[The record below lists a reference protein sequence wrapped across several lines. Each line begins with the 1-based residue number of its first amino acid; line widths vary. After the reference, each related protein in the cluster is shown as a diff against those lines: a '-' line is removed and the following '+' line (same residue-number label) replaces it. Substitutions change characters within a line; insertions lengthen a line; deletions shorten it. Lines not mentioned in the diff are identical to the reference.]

1 MRTIVLYGVRGIIG
15 GLKNEKGGKMLT
27 RNRGL
32 MLMVFLVILTGCHK
46 KPKTVV
52 TPPSPVKPEPV
63 KVEEVTPAQPAPV
76 EKKVEIK
83 LERIHFDFDKYDIRP
98 GDKEILIR
106 NAEVLAA
113 NPTVK
118 ILIEGHC
125 DERGT
130 NEYNMALGEKR
141 AKAARDFLVKYGIA
155 PSRIDIISYGEERPL
170 DPRHNEDAWALNR
183 RAEFVII
190 EK

>member
-1 MRTIVLYGVRGIIG
+1 MRGYKGILVLIVLAS
-15 GLKNEKGGKMLT
+15 LWA
-27 RNRGL
+27 
-32 MLMVFLVILTGCHK
+32 GCHK

-52 TPPSPVKPEPV
+52 PPPPREEVKPKEEVAPPPQAKEEAP
-63 KVEEVTPAQPAPV
+63 KVEL
-76 EKKVEIK
+76 K

-98 GDKEILIR
+98 GDREILIK
-106 NAEVLAA
+106 NGEVLKAYP
-113 NPTVK
+113 NVR

-141 AKAARDFLVKYGIA
+141 AKAARDFLVSYGIS
-155 PSRIDIISYGEERPL
+155 PNRIDIISYGEERPL
-170 DPRHNEDAWALNR
+170 DPRHNEEAWALNR
-183 RAEFVII
+183 RADFVII